1 MARKM
6 LKKSQLRSIF
16 NISLHF
22 TEIRTSIENLP
33 LTQWSA
39 RSITK
44 SIRITPSFSLA
55 STSLPSTKGKYS
67 QITERNAAKLPNE
80 TQPNYRT
87 KHSQITERGKENIK
101 KVCESQIFIVILP
114 TKRKEYETIQK

>member
-6 LKKSQLRSIF
+6 LKKSQSRSIF

-44 SIRITPSFSLA
+44 SIRITPPFSLA
-55 STSLPSTKGKYS
+55 STSLPSTKGKYI
-67 QITERNAAKLPNE
+67 QITEQNTAKLPNE

-101 KVCESQIFIVILP
+101 KVCESQIFIVSLP

>member
-44 SIRITPSFSLA
+44 SIRITPSFFFGIHIF
-55 STSLPSTKGKYS
+55 TIHQR
-67 QITERNAAKLPNE
+67 QI
-80 TQPNYRT
+80 
-87 KHSQITERGKENIK
+87 
-101 KVCESQIFIVILP
+101 
-114 TKRKEYETIQK
+114 